1 MARHP
6 KALLCA
12 RGAWLLVETDPSTMT
27 AKLRGSGT
35 YRCPGAAMC
44 SASELRNKPA
54 QSCYLCMRCPHAR
67 KSYLQQQMKGCVWK
81 VLLHPK
87 NTTSRSTLWKMSA
100 QLAHAACM
108 ALHSADKDGSWR
120 EDRMTS
126 VTDREQQHPQLQ
138 QQEATRGGPGALIAS
153 LRWLAQCISSCMH
166 ALHTAIRGLG
176 DVAGTS
182 RNKAHCTL

>member
-1 MARHP
+1 
-6 KALLCA
+6 
-12 RGAWLLVETDPSTMT
+12 
-27 AKLRGSGT
+27 
-35 YRCPGAAMC
+35 
-44 SASELRNKPA
+44 
-54 QSCYLCMRCPHAR
+54 
-67 KSYLQQQMKGCVWK
+67 MKGCVWK

-108 ALHSADKDGSWR
+108 ALHSTFDPEVFASMEAILTRRKWVALQTICTSVQCRTDVVCRASWRCACRLKAMRTSCNVHGAGQAAQRQVSADKDGSWR